1 MRPAGEIAQAL
12 LSAAREMARECDS
25 TTGQRGATMAEL
37 AVRAQVSRSVATDR
51 VKKLRE
57 RGHLRKVGER
67 RVGYRNR
74 PVAVY
79 APAAADDDVPAAD
92 AAPLVACVSGWFR

>member
-12 LSAAREMARECDS
+12 LQAARELARD
-25 TTGQRGATMAEL
+25 GQHPTMAEL

-74 PVAVY
+74 PVSVY
-79 APAAADDDVPAAD
+79 APAASSDDAPGADDAAS
-92 AAPLVACVSGWFR
+92 LSACVSGWFR